1 MSEADGRVTA
11 VRTIWQSYL
20 DGGVDA
26 MLAAAGDDVDWQPYS
41 AHGEVFHGSAELRG
55 YYAGIAERGERH
67 EPTVYEVEAHGDAVL
82 LTGALRVV
90 RSGRL
95 TESQLAWVYT
105 FEGER
110 LVSATGFGSRAE
122 ALRSIAAFA

>member
-1 MSEADGRVTA
+1 M
-11 VRTIWQSYL
+11 

-26 MLAAAGDDVDWQPYS
+26 MLAAAGEDVDWQPYS
-41 AHGEVFHGSAELRG
+41 AGGAVFHGSAELRE
-55 YYAGIAERGERH
+55 YYAGLAGRGERH
-67 EPTVYEVEAHGDAVL
+67 EPTLYELEAHGDSVL

-110 LVSATGFGSRAE
+110 LVSAAGYASRAE
-122 ALRSIAAFA
+122 ALRSITALA